1 MLGRRSF
8 LLACGGITAIPAFAR
23 LAAPSGSGDARALAI
38 LDPAACG
45 QAKPSENLV
54 FRIDGWE
61 PLDGAVDPADARA
74 TIRIGSSW
82 QTAWH

>member
-8 LLACGGITAIPAFAR
+8 LLACGGIAAIPAFAR
-23 LAAPSGSGDARALAI
+23 LGGPPGTGDVRALAMH
-38 LDPAACG
+38 DPSACA
-45 QAKPSENLV
+45 QATASGNLV

-61 PLDGAVDPADARA
+61 PLDDAVDPADARA
-74 TIRIGSSW
+74 TIRISSSW

>member
-23 LAAPSGSGDARALAI
+23 LGGPFVTGEAPALAL
-38 LDPAACG
+38 LDPSDSE

-61 PLDGAVDPADARA
+61 PLDDTVDPADARA

-82 QTAWH
+82 QTGWH